1 MVVDIYLVANPTT
14 ITNIEGINCLVYT
27 TQVEKKIE
35 PKTTL
40 TVTRLNTL
48 F

>member
-1 MVVDIYLVANPTT
+1 MVEDIYLVANSTT
-14 ITNIEGINCLVYT
+14 LTDIEGINCLVHT

-40 TVTRLNTL
+40 YVSKN
-48 F
+48 